1 MAGSISLKQLED
13 KLESRRLGESS
24 RAALLEGFR
33 RDADISSHRPEKR
46 LEKDPR
52 DNSIILYSTARAKRP
67 HDNEAGEGNGTREK
81 QPECPVCSGNTT
93 AAVDIAPL
101 SSGFSFINRNLFPAL
116 YPDSG
121 AHFLQWSSNYHDRDW
136 HNMPLSDRSTLLEQL
151 ARLEKLLLFPKGG
164 KPEESGKSPDGY
176 VSIIRNT
183 GAAVGG
189 SLEHGHQQ
197 IGWSRRMPG
206 AFAADLNFLK
216 SHGASFADLLAAE
229 NPSSLTIREYKAG
242 RLVVPAFMRRPY
254 SLIYLPAGTPAGSPG
269 ESGRSYLH
277 DLSPEE
283 TASAAEAIGDT
294 LECYRRLLPRL
305 GKEIAFNF
313 VIHSGPGAGLYIEF
327 LPWVQETGGFEHLG
341 MWVCQGSPEE
351 SAETLRSMLR

>member
-1 MAGSISLKQLED
+1 MAGRISLEQVEE
-13 KLESRRLGESS
+13 KLESRSLEESS

-33 RDADISSHRPEKR
+33 RDGAISSHRPE
-46 LEKDPR
+46 EKIEEDPR
-52 DNSIILYSTARAKRP
+52 DQSIILYSTARAKRP
-67 HDNEAGEGNGTREK
+67 HDNEPEERTGSREK
-81 QPECPVCSGNTT
+81 PSECPVCSGNTT
-93 AAVDIAPL
+93 AAVDIAPH

-136 HNMPLSDRSTLLEQL
+136 HNMPLSDRCILLEQL
-151 ARLEKLLLFPKGG
+151 ARLERSLLYPNGG
-164 KPEESGKSPDGY
+164 EANGSEGSPDGF

-197 IGWSRRMPG
+197 IGWSRVMPG

-216 SHGASFADLLAAE
+216 SHGTAFADVLAAE
-229 NPSSLTIREYKAG
+229 NPASLTVREYGSG

-254 SLIYLPAGTPAGSPG
+254 SLMFLPGNGPGGT
-269 ESGRSYLH
+269 GRSFLH

-283 TASAAEAIGDT
+283 TASAAEAIGDN

-305 GKEIAFNF
+305 GKEIAYNF
-313 VIHSGPGAGLYIEF
+313 VIHSGPGGGLYIEF

-351 SAETLRSMLR
+351 NAETLRSMLR